1 MTTTGPIT
9 VSMLRDGKVTTT
21 TLHPQQ
27 LGFNPARPEDLLG
40 GDPQQN
46 ADITRQILNGTD
58 RSAKRDAVLLNA
70 AAALVVGGKADSL
83 KEGIAMAAKS
93 IDDGA
98 ALKVLENL
106 VAFSQKAA
114 Q

>member
-1 MTTTGPIT
+1 VTGAAPAWKSL
-9 VSMLRDGKVTTT
+9 V
-21 TLHPQQ
+21 Q
-27 LGFNPARPEDLLG
+27 L
-40 GDPQQN
+40 
-46 ADITRQILNGTD
+46 
-58 RSAKRDAVLLNA
+58 
-70 AAALVVGGKADSL
+70 VGGKADSL